1 VRVEG
6 YGDELHVLNVDVLAQ
21 GAEDA
26 HVHVLCDGRRL
37 NVVVLREVNKGSDR
51 EKVHLVVVTVH
62 VQGAI

>member
-1 VRVEG
+1 M
-6 YGDELHVLNVDVLAQ
+6 LNVDVLAQ